1 MRRART
7 RPATPAPAGRAT
19 LALSIALSLAL
30 AFTFAGARLARA
42 AAEASGTRVGAFLTT
57 DPGAAVAARGGAG
70 FALGGDLQS
79 TALNPAALAGL
90 GSGRFAFSHATLAEG
105 VASDWAAFGG
115 RLGAGSLRYGVSGLL
130 RSEGTI
136 VGRDAANQPT
146 ADAAARSW
154 ALAFQ
159 LARPLGPWLTLGGA
173 ARWVGERIGESGGDG
188 LAFDAGA
195 QGRAGALSF
204 GLSAQNFGGGMNWGG
219 QRWRMPASLGAG
231 VALEHAPSGLRFVF
245 DLAAPA
251 DYYRSARGGAEWRLR
266 DRLALRAGY
275 RRELGAPPDDRG
287 HGPAFGFGAGVGSMW
302 LDYGF
307 VLSSGGESVH
317 RIGLDLRRLA
327 HAEAPALAEA
337 PPAAP
342 AAAPELE

>member
-1 MRRART
+1 LRAARPRLART
-7 RPATPAPAGRAT
+7 RPAT
-19 LALSIALSLAL
+19 LARMLAL
-30 AFTFAGARLARA
+30 ALLSALAGARFALADPEA
-42 AAEASGTRVGAFLTT
+42 AGTRVGAFLAT

-79 TALNPAALAGL
+79 AALNPSALAGL
-90 GSGRFAFSHATLAEG
+90 GSGRFAVSHATLAEG
-105 VASDWAAFGG
+105 VASDWAAYGG
-115 RLGAGSLRYGVSGLL
+115 SLGAGSLRYGVSGLL
-130 RSEGTI
+130 RREGTI

-146 ADAAARSW
+146 SDSEARSW

-159 LARPLGPWLTLGGA
+159 LARPLGPWLTVGGA

-195 QGRAGALSF
+195 QARAGAISF
-204 GLSAQNFGGGMNWGG
+204 GLAAQNFGGGMNWGG

-231 VALEHAPSGLRFVF
+231 VALDHAASGLRFVL

-251 DYYRSARGGAEWRLR
+251 DYYSSARAGAEWRLR

-275 RRELGAPPDDRG
+275 RRELGAPAEDRMN
-287 HGPAFGFGAGVGSMW
+287 GPAFGFGAGVGSMW

-317 RIGLDLRRLA
+317 RVGLDLRRLA
-327 HAEAPALAEA
+327 RAEAPAVAEA

-342 AAAPELE
+342 APEPGRE

>member
-1 MRRART
+1 M
-7 RPATPAPAGRAT
+7 
-19 LALSIALSLAL
+19 LALSFALSLAL
-30 AFTFAGARLARA
+30 SLALPLAGAGVARA
-42 AAEASGTRVGAFLTT
+42 AAEAAGTRVASFLAI

-70 FALGGDLQS
+70 FAIGADLQS
-79 TALNPAALAGL
+79 AVLNPAALAGL
-90 GSGRFAFSHATLAEG
+90 GAGRFAVSHATLADD
-105 VASDWAAFGG
+105 VSHDWAAFGG
-115 RLGAGSLRYGVSGLL
+115 RLGASSFRYGVSGVL
-130 RSEGTI
+130 RNEGTI

-146 ADAAARSW
+146 TDSDARSW
-154 ALAFQ
+154 ALSFQ
-159 LARPLGPWLTLGGA
+159 LARPVGSWLLVGGA

-195 QGRAGALSF
+195 QARAGALSF

-231 VALEHAPSGLRFVF
+231 VALEHAASGLRLVF

-275 RRELGAPPDDRG
+275 RRELGAPRDDRG

-307 VLSSGGESVH
+307 VLSPGGESVH
-317 RIGLDLRRLA
+317 RVGLDLRRLA
-327 HAEAPALAEA
+327 RPEA
-337 PPAAP
+337 PPAAE
-342 AAAPELE
+342 AAGPERE

>member
-1 MRRART
+1 MRRARK
-7 RPATPAPAGRAT
+7 RPAAFAT
-19 LALSIALSLAL
+19 MLALSFALSLL
-30 AFTFAGARLARA
+30 HAGGARA
-42 AAEASGTRVGAFLTT
+42 AAVGAGSRVAAFLAT

-70 FALGGDLQS
+70 FALGADLQS
-79 TALNPAALAGL
+79 AALNPAALAGL
-90 GSGRFAFSHATLAEG
+90 GAGRFAVSHATLPGDAG
-105 VASDWAAFGG
+105 HDWAAFGG
-115 RLGAGSLRYGVSGLL
+115 RLGSSALRYGVSGVL

-146 ADAAARSW
+146 SNSDARSW

-159 LARPLGPWLTLGGA
+159 LARPVGRWLVVGGA

-195 QGRAGALSF
+195 QARAGALSV
-204 GLSAQNFGGGMNWGG
+204 GLAAQNFGGGMNWGG
-219 QRWRMPASLGAG
+219 QRWRMPASVGGG
-231 VALEHAPSGLRFVF
+231 VALEHAASGLRLVL

-251 DYYRSARGGAEWRLR
+251 DYYRSARAGAEWRWR

-275 RRELGAPPDDRG
+275 RRELGAPAGDRLN
-287 HGPAFGFGAGVGSMW
+287 GPAFGFGAGTGSMW

-307 VLSSGGESVH
+307 VVSSDGESVH
-317 RIGLDLRRLA
+317 RVGLDLRRLA
-327 HAEAPALAEA
+327 RPSA

-342 AAAPELE
+342 AAAPAGE